1 MRMLFVGLDP
11 LAGLRQAGG
20 SRDPEPAAAAALAEL
35 AGASGIRISYWGERG
50 GVQERDVR
58 LLKEVVR
65 GTFVLRIPPRDEG
78 LRLALAVR
86 PDAVL
91 LAPDSREGVGVAIGL
106 DVEDRREELAPLLET
121 LRSGGIQPGLTV
133 DPIPGQ
139 IKAAQRA
146 GAAWILVH
154 AGRLSWAAGEAARAA
169 EHEALVNAAK
179 VAHRLGMPVHV
190 GGGLGYQTAPIV
202 GRIGEIEGVH
212 LGQSLIA
219 RSALVGIAEAVREA
233 RRLLQSEAAG

>member
-1 MRMLFVGLDP
+1 M
-11 LAGLRQAGG
+11 
-20 SRDPEPAAAAALAEL
+20 
-35 AGASGIRISYWGERG
+35 
-50 GVQERDVR
+50 
-58 LLKEVVR
+58 
-65 GTFVLRIPPRDEG
+65 
-78 LRLALAVR
+78 
-86 PDAVL
+86 
-91 LAPDSREGVGVAIGL
+91 

-121 LRSGGIQPGLTV
+121 LRSAGMQAGLTV
-133 DPIPGQ
+133 DPVPGQ

-146 GAAWILVH
+146 GAAWVLVH
-154 AGRLSWAAGEAARAA
+154 AGRFAWAAGEPARAA
-169 EHEALVNAAK
+169 EYEALINAAK